1 MMKKRLLSLLFRFLP
16 KVTFSVGLLLCLGG
30 TVLSLFLP
38 QMIGRLMEPD
48 FLTEVITSPSLMA
61 GMVVFFVLVYAVQ
74 AASRYMLG
82 LCGSQLVQRLQSYL
96 FRHLL
101 HTSVEEMED
110 REVGDIASRLTHD
123 ISIVQHFTITIL
135 PNLFLNLLMIA
146 GAVCFL
152 LGISPVLT
160 MVSFLALPFLTF
172 LIYPLNVQ
180 TEKSYAIYQ
189 AQLGGITSKLTHR
202 LTRFKLV
209 KAFCGEKQEEQDMNQ
224 DFMHLSKSF
233 KKIVLI
239 STMQQVLVSASVMGM
254 ILLLLF
260 LAGGYLATGQMTV
273 ATLTTFLLYLM
284 QLIEPVTD
292 FAQMMPEIAEFRSVE
307 ERLEEMLQVPEEVSG
322 SEFITEIPTVALTDL
337 CFSYQDKQVF
347 DGLNVTFPA
356 GKHTAIIGPSGAGK
370 STIFNLFL
378 HFYNQYSGSVKLGDT
393 ELSSLSHQELRE
405 RIAYISQTNH
415 LFHGTIR
422 ENLLYG
428 KNQSVSQER
437 MDEVLVALDL
447 TDVIAK
453 LPQGLDTLL
462 SVNGEGLSEG
472 QKQRLNIARGL
483 LREHDLYLL
492 DEVTASLDH
501 HTEKRITQA
510 LDNFTK
516 GKTRVTIAHRLHTIE
531 NADYV
536 LVLNKQGQ
544 VEQFG
549 KVRDVLKDH
558 SISRPLKVAS

>member
-1 MMKKRLLSLLFRFLP
+1 MKKRLLSLLFTLLP
-16 KVTFSVGLLLCLGG
+16 KVRFSVGVLLCLCG

-38 QMIGRLMEPD
+38 QVIGRLLEPR
-48 FLTEVITSPSLMA
+48 FLTEVVTSPNLMG
-61 GMVVFFVLVYAVQ
+61 GMVAFFVLVYAVQ
-74 AASRYMLG
+74 ATSRYLLG
-82 LCGSQLVQRLQSYL
+82 LCGSKLVQRLQSYL
-96 FRHLL
+96 YCHLL
-101 HTSVEEMED
+101 HASVDEMED
-110 REVGDIASRLTHD
+110 RAAGDVASRLTHD
-123 ISIVQHFTITIL
+123 ISIVQHFMTTIL
-135 PNLFLNLLMIA
+135 PNLFLNLLMIG
-146 GAVCFL
+146 GAVFFL
-152 LGISPVLT
+152 IGISPLLT
-160 MVSFLALPFLTF
+160 MVSFLALPFLAF
-172 LIYPLNVQ
+172 LLYPLNLQ
-180 TEKSYAIYQ
+180 TEKSYAAYQ
-189 AQLGGITSKLTHR
+189 AQLGRITSKLTHR

-209 KAFCGEKQEEQDMNQ
+209 KSFCGEKQEEQEMNQ
-224 DFMHLSKSF
+224 DFRHLSKSF

-254 ILLLLF
+254 VLLLLF
-260 LAGGYLATGQMTV
+260 LAGGYLATGQMTM

-307 ERLEEMLQVPEEVSG
+307 KRLEEMLQVPEERSG
-322 SEFITEIPTVALTDL
+322 SEIITEIPALSLTDL
-337 CFSYQDKQVF
+337 HFAYQDKQVF
-347 DGLNVTFPA
+347 QGLNVTFPA

-370 STIFNLFL
+370 STIFNLLL
-378 HFYNQYSGSVKLGDT
+378 HFYDQYTGSVQLGGV
-393 ELSSLSHQELRE
+393 ELSSLSHKELRE

-428 KNQSVSQER
+428 KNHSVSQKR
-437 MDEVLVALDL
+437 VDEVLAALDL
-447 TDVIAK
+447 TDVIAN
-453 LPQGLDTLL
+453 LPQGLDTSL
-462 SVNGEGLSEG
+462 SANGEGLSEG

-501 HTEKRITQA
+501 HTEKRISQA
-510 LDNFTK
+510 LDNFTT

-544 VEQFG
+544 VERFG
-549 KVRDVLKDH
+549 EASDVLKH
-558 SISRPLKVAS
+558 YLVSHRLKIAG